1 MKLPPMGVT
10 ALAPATVITAAAE
23 CSSDDGG
30 SGSAGPNAA
39 PCPTTAGRDGTHSLA
54 ARAVKPVPLWDRHS
68 GPAAGGLK

>member
-10 ALAPATVITAAAE
+10 APAPAPVIMAAAE
-23 CSSDDGG
+23 CSCGDGG

-39 PCPTTAGRDGTHSLA
+39 PCPARAGRDGAHSFA